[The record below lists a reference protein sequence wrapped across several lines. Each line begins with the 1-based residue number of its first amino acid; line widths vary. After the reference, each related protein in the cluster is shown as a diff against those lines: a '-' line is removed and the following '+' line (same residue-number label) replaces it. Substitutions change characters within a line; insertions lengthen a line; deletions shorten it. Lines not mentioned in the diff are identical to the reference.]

1 MTITSRE
8 VTDMPTARQYEKA
21 RLKRER
27 LLWRTAIAMMKE
39 AGIETLSITEFR
51 ALLQQAESVAA

>member
-1 MTITSRE
+1 
-8 VTDMPTARQYEKA
+8 MPTARQYEKA